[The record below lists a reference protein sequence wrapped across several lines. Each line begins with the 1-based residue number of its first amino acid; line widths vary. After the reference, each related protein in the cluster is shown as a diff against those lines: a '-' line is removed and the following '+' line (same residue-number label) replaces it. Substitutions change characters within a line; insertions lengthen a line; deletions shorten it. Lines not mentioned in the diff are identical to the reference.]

1 MEILTKKTEVD
12 FMGMRFLWLA
22 VSMSLIAGSFYLWF
36 STGDEKFGVD
46 FRGGT
51 EVVASF
57 KSETTVAQVRKA
69 FEDAGFNEVIVQKFE
84 SDKSDR
90 EFSIRLPQDESTV
103 EGKEKISATLQA
115 ANPAGYTIVKQD
127 FVGPVIGEQ
136 IRKDGIA
143 ALLYSLVAMLIYV
156 AFRFEWRFGVAAIIA
171 LFHDVIITTGVCIL
185 TGRQL
190 SAGILAA
197 LLTIVGYSINDT
209 IIIFDRIRE
218 NIEKSMKAKAGKKA
232 QAMRELSLKELMNL
246 SVNETL
252 SRTLITNMTVFMVV
266 VPLWLF
272 GGGAVSDLAFS
283 LAIGSI
289 VGTYSTIFIA
299 CPVVLFFQPSA
310 AAMRES
316 AAKADAAAE
325 AQA

>member
-1 MEILTKKTEVD
+1 MEILSKKTEID

-22 VSMSLIAGSFYLWF
+22 VSLSLIAASFFLWF

-51 EVVASF
+51 EIVSSF
-57 KSETTVAQVRKA
+57 KGETSVAQVRAA
-69 FEDAGFNEVIVQKFE
+69 FEKAGFSEVIVQRFE

-90 EFSIRLPQDESTV
+90 EFSIRLPQDESTA
-103 EGKEKISATLQA
+103 EGKEKVASTLLSV
-115 ANPAGYTIVKQD
+115 NPAGYTIIKQD

-136 IRKDGIA
+136 IRRDGIT
-143 ALLYSLVAMLIYV
+143 ALLYALVAMLLYV
-156 AFRFEWRFGVAAIIA
+156 AFRFEWRFGVGAIVA

-218 NIEKSMKAKAGKKA
+218 NLEKSMKAKAGKKA
-232 QAMRELSLKELMNL
+232 HEMRELSLKALMNL

-283 LAIGSI
+283 LTVGSI

-310 AAMRES
+310 QVKGS
-316 AAKADAAAE
+316 SNAKTDAAAE